1 MSEYAVCPVC
11 GGLFDLMGTNGL
23 MVHLVGF
30 HPDSDIAQR
39 VMRELITMPLPEPVR

>member
-11 GGLFDLMGTNGL
+11 GGLFELMGPDGL

-30 HPDSDIAQR
+30 HPDSDLAQR
-39 VMRELITMPLPEPVR
+39 VMRELLTMPLPVS